1 MIAVRIFLVAVSKNL
16 NLEPIL
22 AKAKERERQEAQAL
36 TRGKE

>member
-1 MIAVRIFLVAVSKNL
+1 MIAVKIFLVAVSKNL